1 MDEEI
6 SKHFSLLR
14 WLQSNKL
21 LKNSIQTSDLDA
33 NNHYAIFDFLN
44 EWLVISSDA
53 LAIELAHAFSLIYF
67 DLTEINEQIVVY
79 GILPYQLMLKQHLI
93 PIEQKNNVLRIA
105 IFDPTQEKIAKE
117 IALLTHFNCEFVVV
131 SYVKLKKYLLTI
143 EKHQHANFLANTL
156 IETNDRQH
164 SSLDETNADGPI
176 AEYIDQIIIAAITKK
191 TSDIHFEP
199 YAEYYRVRFRI
210 DGILYEHA
218 QASITIAKQIA
229 ARIKVLAKLDIA
241 EKRLPHDGR
250 FRFVFNTSAIDFRV
264 STCPTIY
271 GEKIV
276 LRLLDSQNSL
286 HGIDALGLL
295 PEQTAVFMNAIS
307 QPQGIILVTGPTG
320 SGKTITLYNILN
332 YLNSTEK
339 NISTVEDPVEIQM
352 PGINQVTINHKAGL
366 TFAKILRAFLRQDP
380 DIIMVGEMRD
390 LETAEIA
397 IKAAQTGH
405 LVFSTLHTNS
415 ACETLTRL
423 DNMGLNSFNIATSV
437 SLIVAQRLARKL
449 CPHCKKPTDFSKETL
464 AVDDAI
470 DIYDAVGCDR
480 CQQGFSGRVGLFEI
494 LPISDAIRQLLLART
509 NSIAILEQAKT
520 EKMLGLYEVGIEKIK
535 QGILSLSELHRVIQ
549 H

>member
-14 WLQSNKL
+14 WLQSNNF
-21 LKNSIQTSDLDA
+21 LKTPIQTSDLDA

-44 EWLVISSDA
+44 EQLAISSAA
-53 LAIELAHAFSLIYF
+53 LAIELARAFSLIHI
-67 DLTEINEQIVVY
+67 DLAETNEPIIIY
-79 GILPYQLMLKQHLI
+79 DILPYQLMLQQHLV

-105 IFDPTQEKIAKE
+105 IFDPTQEKITKE
-117 IALLTHFNCEFVVV
+117 LTLLTGFNCEFVVV
-131 SYVKLKKYLLTI
+131 SYLQLKKYLLAI
-143 EKHQHANFLANTL
+143 EKHQHDNFLAQPL
-156 IETNDRQH
+156 IETNDKQH
-164 SSLDETNADGPI
+164 SLLDETNADGPI
-176 AEYIDQIIIAAITKK
+176 AEYIDQIIIAAIAKK
-191 TSDIHFEP
+191 ASDIHFEP
-199 YAEYYRVRFRI
+199 YAEYYRIRFRI

-218 QASITIAKQIA
+218 QASITIAKQMA

-250 FRFVFNTSAIDFRV
+250 FRFMFNTSPIDFRV

-286 HGIDALGLL
+286 HGINELGLL
-295 PEQTAVFMNAIS
+295 PEQISLFINAIS

-415 ACETLTRL
+415 ACEALTRL
-423 DNMGLNSFNIATSV
+423 DNMGLNSFNIATSI

-449 CPHCKKPTDFSKETL
+449 CPYCKKIADLSKKTL
-464 AVDDAI
+464 AIDAAI
-470 DIYDAVGCDR
+470 NIYDAVGCDR

-494 LPISDAIRQLLLART
+494 LPISDAIRRSLLARAD
-509 NSIAILEQAKT
+509 SIAILEQARA
-520 EKMLGLYEVGIEKIK
+520 EKMLLLYEAGIEKIK
-535 QGILSLSELHRVIQ
+535 QGVLSLTELHRVIQ